1 MSATGI
7 ASTPSRLWYDCH
19 KIGGTVETHPSNTTL
34 TSRRALEA
42 LRNGVPNRE
51 AVRILGCNQPEAE
64 RRFEDMLGHAA
75 DRDNVPDGAFGM
87 LVSGDFGSGKS
98 HLLTHLEQRAL
109 SQGFVCSKVAIS
121 KETPLYDLGK
131 VFKSAVDNGRMP
143 NRAGRL
149 IEELGLAM
157 KPNSQEYANFYQ
169 WANDTE
175 SNGLSQMFPASLLVH
190 ELSRDLELNSE
201 IEYFWAGD
209 RIKVSQVKDGLRQI
223 GQFQSFSFRAPKA
236 AELPPQRLRFVIE
249 LIKAAGYKGWV
260 VLLDEIELVG
270 SYSLLQRGRSYAELA
285 RWLGQAVDEPY
296 SGLVTVGAVTDDFA
310 SAIISPDGKKDRDY
324 VGPRLARADR
334 YKNIEARA
342 ETGMRLLEREVI
354 PLKQPTDDEVREI
367 AEKLRQIYSAAYDWD
382 PPALQV
388 EARGAGFQNRMRY
401 KVRAS
406 INEWDLL
413 RLYPDYSPETEGDEF
428 RHTHEE
434 NADLERESKEDDD
447 TERQLAAPS
456 A

>member
-1 MSATGI
+1 M
-7 ASTPSRLWYDCH
+7 
-19 KIGGTVETHPSNTTL
+19 GTHDENNTL
-34 TSRRALEA
+34 SSRRALEA

-51 AVRILGCNQPEAE
+51 AVKILGCNQPEAE
-64 RRFEDMLGHAA
+64 GRFEDMLIQAA
-75 DRDNVPDGAFGM
+75 DRDNVPDGALGM
-87 LVSGDFGSGKS
+87 LISGDFGSGKS
-98 HLLTHLEQRAL
+98 HLLTHLEQQAL

-131 VFKSAVDNGRMP
+131 VLKSAVDNGRMP

-149 IEELGLAM
+149 IEELGQAL
-157 KPNSQEYANFYQ
+157 KPHSPEYADFFK

-190 ELSRDLELNSE
+190 ERSRDLELNSE

-209 RIKVSQVKDGLRQI
+209 RIKVSRVKDGLRQI
-223 GQFQSFSFRAPKA
+223 GQFQSYSFRAPKA

-249 LIKAAGYKGWV
+249 VIKAAGYKGWV

-285 RWLGQAVDEPY
+285 RWLGEAVDEPY
-296 SGLVTVGAVTDDFA
+296 SGLATVGTVTDDFA
-310 SAIISPDGKKDRDY
+310 SAIISPDGNKKDRDY
-324 VGPRLARADR
+324 VAPKLEARYA
-334 YKNIEARA
+334 NIVARA

-354 PLKQPTDDEVREI
+354 PLKQPTDTEVRET
-367 AEKLRQIYSAAYDWD
+367 AEKLRQIYSTAYDWD
-382 PPALQV
+382 PPALQA
-388 EARGAGFQNRMRY
+388 EARGAGYQNRMRY

-413 RLYPDYSPETEGDEF
+413 RLYPDYSPETEGDEY
-428 RHTHEE
+428 RHTYEE
-434 NADLERESKEDDD
+434 NVDLERESKDEDD
-447 TERQLAAPS
+447 TGQQSAAPS